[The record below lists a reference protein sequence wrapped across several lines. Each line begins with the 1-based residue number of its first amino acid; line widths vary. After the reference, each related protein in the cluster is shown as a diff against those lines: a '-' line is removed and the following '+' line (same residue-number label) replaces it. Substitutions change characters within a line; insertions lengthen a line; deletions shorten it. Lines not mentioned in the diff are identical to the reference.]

1 MGDNSDVTPKG
12 AWSGAD
18 GLALTLAYL
27 EDPSSVPC
35 PTCGSETVEVIDF
48 VDPASIGNRPP
59 VRVSPEGDYAVI
71 LYCHGCE
78 RAAAI
83 RLSQDPRGGDH
94 REAA

>member
-1 MGDNSDVTPKG
+1 MGENKDVTPKG
-12 AWSGAD
+12 AWSSAD

-35 PTCGSETVEVIDF
+35 PSCGADTVEV
-48 VDPASIGNRPP
+48 VDYVTPDSLGEGLP
-59 VRVSPEGDYAVI
+59 VRTAPEDDYAVI
-71 LYCHGCE
+71 LYCHACE

-83 RLSQDPRGGDH
+83 RLRQGPDPEH

>member
-1 MGDNSDVTPKG
+1 MGDKGDVTPKG
-12 AWSGAD
+12 AWSSAD

-35 PTCGSETVEVIDF
+35 PTCGSDTVEVMDY
-48 VDPASIGNRPP
+48 VVPSSLGDGPP
-59 VRVSPEGDYAVI
+59 VRTSPDGDYAVI
-71 LYCHGCE
+71 VYCHSCE

-83 RLSQDPRGGDH
+83 RLRQGPDTGR